1 MRSSAERSS
10 APRPDDVPARR
21 AGELRIPAVFMRG
34 GTSKALMFHRRDLP
48 ERQEDWPAVFL
59 AALGSPDPQG
69 RQLDGMGG
77 GLSSLSK
84 VCVVGPPT
92 RPDADVDFTFA
103 QVGIK
108 SAEVDFAGTCG
119 NMTAAIGPFA
129 VDEGLVTAEGT
140 DSARVCIHNTNTGKL
155 IAAHFPVVAG
165 TAAITGDFVLD
176 GVEGAAAP
184 IRLDFLDPGGGKTGR
199 LLPTGRKID
208 LLPTEEGVGVRAT
221 LIDVGNPCLVL
232 AASELGLT
240 GTEMPDVLEA
250 YPDLLARLEHLRR
263 RGSVAMGIA
272 ADLAAAAGTVSIPKV
287 AIVSAPQSYTT
298 LSGRRIAEDEMDLA
312 VRMISV
318 GQPHRALPVTG
329 ALALGVACRLPGS
342 LAHELYRD
350 RPGQVRLGHP
360 SGIITVDAEVTEGP
374 AGHEAMRAS
383 LYRTARRLFQGEVLV
398 ATHQVERLREQA

>member
-1 MRSSAERSS
+1 M
-10 APRPDDVPARR
+10 PARR

-34 GTSKALMFHRRDLP
+34 GTSKALMFQRRDLP
-48 ERQEDWPAVFL
+48 ERQEDWPALFL

-84 VCVVGPPT
+84 ICVVGPPT
-92 RPDADVDFTFA
+92 RPDADVDYTFA
-103 QVGIK
+103 QVGIRD
-108 SAEVDFAGTCG
+108 AEVDFAGTCG

-129 VDEGLVTAEGT
+129 VDEGLVRAAGSG
-140 DSARVCIHNTNTGKL
+140 SACVRIHNTNTGKL
-155 IAAHFPVVAG
+155 IAAHFPTVDG
-165 TAAITGDFVLD
+165 MAAIEGEFVLD
-176 GVEGAAAP
+176 GVEGPAAP

-199 LLPTGRKID
+199 LLPTGRTVD
-208 LLPTEEGVGVRAT
+208 LLEAGEGDKVRAT
-221 LIDVGNPCLVL
+221 LLDVGNPCAIV

-240 GTEMPDVLEA
+240 GTEMPEALEA
-250 YPDLLARLEHLRR
+250 RPDLLARLERLRR
-263 RGSVAMGIA
+263 HASIVMGIA
-272 ADLAAAAGTVSIPKV
+272 ADLDAAAATVSIPKI
-287 AIVSAPQSYTT
+287 AIVAAPQPCSA
-298 LSGRRIAEDEMDLA
+298 LSGRRLGEEEMDLT

-342 LAHELYRD
+342 MAHALCRE

-360 SGIITVDAEVTEGP
+360 SGIITVDAEVVEGK
-374 AGHEAMRAS
+374 AGHEAVRAS

-398 ATHQVERLREQA
+398 PAGRVQQLRERA